1 MMQIPGETL
10 VSKFRHIFSLTEC
23 TVWERELVMTEDI
36 KWSTEKSY
44 QEEDHSE
51 ERLLCRERS
60 VSFRTPRCHVPLS
73 RPCAYFLY
81 L

>member
-10 VSKFRHIFSLTEC
+10 VRKFRHIFSPTEC

-44 QEEDHSE
+44 QEEDH
-51 ERLLCRERS
+51 
-60 VSFRTPRCHVPLS
+60 
-73 RPCAYFLY
+73 
-81 L
+81 